1 MERRRG
7 LLWGTSPRAGIHLT
21 SFFVAG
27 SAGASELPSHL
38 EKDLGTPSTLHLL
51 HTLPAASEELPG
63 RSRIASG
70 GTRRPGFLVFDAQLL
85 GLGVVLVELGV
96 AAPVHRGL
104 ELLLGLLLAEA
115 PAQDVPEEPRRQAS

>member
-1 MERRRG
+1 
-7 LLWGTSPRAGIHLT
+7 
-21 SFFVAG
+21 
-27 SAGASELPSHL
+27 
-38 EKDLGTPSTLHLL
+38 
-51 HTLPAASEELPG
+51 AASEELPG
-63 RSRIASG
+63 RSRIASR

-115 PAQDVPEEPRRQAS
+115 PAQDVPEEPRRQASVGASLQARPDDPYQGHAVDGGAGEHALRLLDVGAGEPDALDGQPDAAALDP